1 MQARIAL
8 VALLIAACGGD
19 APTTDSAPETIP
31 LVTTAA
37 ATVTT
42 EEAMDANTADAVTS
56 TTLAAGTETTTTTVE
71 SPTSTTDTAGA
82 AQIPDTFVAVT
93 TDFAAVEVS
102 TKTGEVVR
110 QLGQAAS
117 SEEIEA
123 ADDDI
128 AATFNTIDSVVRS
141 ADGETVV
148 AVECCEPAAGLIH
161 YLGPGDVVTG
171 EYPPSVPTS
180 FGWSVGRAPGG
191 DRFAV
196 LGYDLVVVAGDDPTS
211 HTLELFDLADNLGTW
226 AWGSPAWSPAGDR
239 VYWIGDAGDDGFV
252 LHSVDVGAGEPAA
265 DTIPLTWVRPDQSV
279 DGVASQESGNL
290 VAFLST
296 LDVDGGY
303 EVLQTG
309 GVVFGPDGAMA
320 TTFPVETGSTL
331 GTYDSTGRF
340 LIYVDGDDTV
350 QWQGAGQRG
359 TLGDGYIYA
368 SW

>member
-8 VALLIAACGGD
+8 VALVIAACGGD

-31 LVTTAA
+31 LVTT
-37 ATVTT
+37 VTT
-42 EEAMDANTADAVTS
+42 AEAMGAPTTAAVTS
-56 TTLAAGTETTTTTVE
+56 TTSAAGTETTTTTVE
-71 SPTSTTDTAGA
+71 STASTTDTLGA

-110 QLGQAAS
+110 QLGQAS
-117 SEEIEA
+117 SREEIDA

-148 AVECCEPAAGLIH
+148 AVECCEPAAGLMH

-171 EYPPSVPTS
+171 DYPPSIPTS
-180 FGWSVGRAPGG
+180 FGWSVGRAPEG

-196 LGYDLVVVAGDDPTS
+196 LGYDLMVVAGDDPTS
-211 HTLELFDLADNLGTW
+211 HTLELFDLANNLGTW
-226 AWGSPAWSPAGDR
+226 AWGSPAWSPAGDT

-265 DTIPLTWVRPDQSV
+265 DAIPLTWVRPDQSL
-279 DGVASQESGNL
+279 DGVASQASGNL

-296 LDVDGGY
+296 LDVDGEY
-303 EVLQTG
+303 EVLETV
-309 GVVFGPDGAMA
+309 GVVFGQDGAMA

-350 QWQGAGQRG
+350 RWQGSGQQG